1 MPNWIQGVQ
10 VGGKS
15 LSKIDFPENVKK
27 RIWSQPA
34 SAKLG
39 SRGPSWEQKTTTNR
53 SKNGVQ
59 EGVPPGREFFRILVG
74 FSTQVGGQNSIKNNK
89 TIILTM
95 ISRMT
100 SKISRFGSNKN
111 PQMAPKPDAW
121 KARLVQV
128 RVQNR
133 PGAALKPLSQKKSQ
147 NRANLAPKIEPR
159 WP

>member
-1 MPNWIQGVQ
+1 MG
-10 VGGKS
+10 
-15 LSKIDFPENVKK
+15 SKIDFPENVKK

-59 EGVPPGREFFRILVG
+59 EGVPPGREFLRILVG

-89 TIILTM
+89 TT
-95 ISRMT
+95 ISTKISKMT
-100 SKISRFGSNKN
+100 SKISRFGSDKN

-133 PGAALKPLSQKKSQ
+133 PGAALKPLSQKNLKTEPTWLQKLSQ
-147 NRANLAPKIEPR
+147 DGHKIDTKIIR
-159 WP
+159 VF